1 MLKSWLFNKR
11 VTWYEEVM
19 SALTSLCVLGQTGV
33 YLKDYTISAS
43 PVGLGRF

>member
-11 VTWYEEVM
+11 ATWYEEVM

-33 YLKDYTISAS
+33 YLKDYTNSAP
-43 PVGLGRF
+43 PVHLGKF